1 MTTSSAETGRS
12 RRRSFAGGLL
22 IIMLGLT
29 IVDVPVVLPAAL
41 AWLAAATLWPDA
53 NRIQRNQ
60 IIWMSAAAV
69 VGLIWGW
76 WHQVEI
82 DPLRVLSQN
91 QLIISMMAAVTLLRL
106 LSHSPESSTE
116 ELPRGK
122 GAFLKS
128 MLGVHL
134 FGAVI
139 NISALVIMAD
149 RLSHG
154 RSLTRS
160 QALLLSRTFTMAVFY
175 SPFIGGM
182 ALALAYTPGSNLPT
196 MMGFGIP
203 LAIAGM
209 FVIRAIT
216 NLENDSDLDDFR
228 GYPVRLESLWLPGLL
243 AMTVLVLHSFFPSV
257 SVLTLII
264 MFAPV
269 IVVVALVHRSGPRAA
284 TRELSGFVPQ
294 RLPDMSGELF
304 LFLAAGVLASGV
316 AAVFATLGDWVPFDR
331 FDAGAASLILIG
343 TVVVAFVGVHPVVV
357 VSTAVPLLSP
367 LAPDP
372 SFLGILFVMC
382 WGIGC
387 AISPLSGTNVTL
399 DGRYGVNSWFIS
411 RRNAGFCTVMT
422 VIAIG
427 LLFAYEL
434 VLPTSAL

>member
-1 MTTSSAETGRS
+1 MTASSDQPARS
-12 RRRSFAGGLL
+12 QCRAIAGGLL

-29 IVDVPVVLPAAL
+29 IADVPVVLPATL
-41 AWLAAATLWPDA
+41 AWLAAASLWPDA
-53 NRIQRNQ
+53 SRIQRNQ
-60 IIWMSAAAV
+60 IICLSAAGA
-69 VGLIWGW
+69 VGLVWGW

-82 DPLRVLSQN
+82 DPLRVFSQN

-106 LSHSPESSTE
+106 LSLSPQSSTE

-122 GAFLKS
+122 GAYLKS

-149 RLSHG
+149 RLSH
-154 RSLTRS
+154 RQPLSRP

-182 ALALAYTPGSNLPT
+182 ALALAYTPGSHLPT
-196 MMGFGIP
+196 MMAFGIP
-203 LAIAGM
+203 LAIAGL
-209 FVIRAIT
+209 FVIRALASLGNNT
-216 NLENDSDLDDFR
+216 GLEDFR

-243 AMTVLVLHSFFPSV
+243 VSAVLVLHSLFPSV

-264 MFAPV
+264 MLSPV
-269 IVVVALVHRSGPRAA
+269 IVVVALVTRSGPVGTA
-284 TRELSGFVPQ
+284 RELSGFVRQ

-316 AAVFATLGDWVPFDR
+316 AALFATFGDWVPFDV
-331 FDAGAASLILIG
+331 FDAGAASLILVG
-343 TVVVAFVGVHPVVV
+343 TVAVAFVGVHPVVV

-367 LAPDP
+367 LEPDP
-372 SFLGILFVMC
+372 SFLAVLFVMC

-399 DGRYGVNSWFIS
+399 HGRYGVSSWFIS
-411 RRNAGFCTVMT
+411 RRNIGFCTVMT
-422 VIAIG
+422 FVAIG
-427 LLFAYEL
+427 LLFLYEL
-434 VLPTSAL
+434 VLPTSGL